1 MIVLT
6 APTGNISRQLLN
18 QLLDRGASV
27 RVVVRDAAKLPAAAR
42 ERAEIVEGS
51 HGDAAVVERA
61 FAGADAVF
69 WLPPPNPQTPSLQAA
84 YLDFTRPAAE
94 AFRRQGVRRVVGIS
108 ALGRGTEWSE
118 RAGLVTAS
126 LGMDDLI
133 MSSGVDYR
141 SLAMPS
147 FMDNLLRQVEPIRT
161 QGMFF
166 GPIDADL
173 KAPTCATRDIAAVAA
188 RWLLD
193 PSWTGQE
200 TVPVLGPEDL
210 SANDMAG
217 IVTEVLGK
225 PVRYQQVPFDA
236 FRGNLAKSG
245 MSPAFVDGYVEMMEA
260 KNAGLDNAQER
271 TPEGTTPTTFRQ
283 WCEEVLRPA
292 VEG

>member
-6 APTGNISRQLLN
+6 TPTGNIGRQLLN
-18 QLLDRGASV
+18 LLLDHSAPV
-27 RVVVRDAAKLPAAAR
+27 RVVVRDAARLPAEVR
-42 ERAEIVEGS
+42 ERVEVVEGS
-51 HGDAAVVERA
+51 HGDAATVERA
-61 FAGADAVF
+61 FTEADAVF
-69 WLPPPNPQTPSLQAA
+69 WLPPPSPQTPSLEAA
-84 YLDFTRPAAE
+84 YLDFTRPAAQ
-94 AFRRQGVRRVVGIS
+94 AFRRLGGRRVVGVS
-108 ALGRGTEWSE
+108 ALGRGTALGE

-126 LGMDDLI
+126 LRMDDLI
-133 MSSGVDYR
+133 MDSGVPYR

-147 FMDNLLRQVEPIRT
+147 FMDNLLRQVASIKS
-161 QGMFF
+161 QGVFF
-166 GPIDADL
+166 GPIDADR

-193 PSWTGQE
+193 DAWTGQE

-217 IVTEVLGK
+217 IVSEVLGQ

-236 FRGNLAKSG
+236 FRGNLAKAG
-245 MSPAFVDGYVEMMEA
+245 MSAEFVDGYVDMMRA
-260 KNAGLDNAQER
+260 KNEGLDTARPR

-292 VEG
+292 TAG